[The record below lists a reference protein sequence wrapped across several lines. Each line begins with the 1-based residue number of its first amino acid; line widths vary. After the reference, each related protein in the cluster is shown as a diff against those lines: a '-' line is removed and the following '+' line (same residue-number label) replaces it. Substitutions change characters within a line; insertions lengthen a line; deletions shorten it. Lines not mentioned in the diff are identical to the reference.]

1 MEESSVWGFY
11 GLLRAVSYDDA
22 GSFADRLLA
31 EWLLWRHYYSGGG
44 VCRHG
49 RPGADYG
56 MHRGFGD
63 FGRVAFGGVALQRK
77 GYALSVYF
85 ISIWRPAVCAGVF
98 QGHAEGLAVSVAW
111 TMVFYCVC
119 HCRSLFPA
127 QDYEKYSGR
136 RFKEKGK

>member
-22 GSFADRLLA
+22 GSFADRLLV
-31 EWLLWRHYYSGGG
+31 EWLLWRHYHSDGG

-56 MHRGFGD
+56 MHRGFSD

-85 ISIWRPAVCAGVF
+85 ISHGQWFSIVSAIAGVYF
-98 QGHAEGLAVSVAW
+98 LRRIMKNILAEGSKKKESDKQ
-111 TMVFYCVC
+111 
-119 HCRSLFPA
+119 R
-127 QDYEKYSGR
+127 KR
-136 RFKEKGK
+136 RR